1 LADVLRNRPR
11 VVDVWRELKEFLDE
25 QPLEI
30 PSHLLEGK
38 LDVEILKSGSTTLA
52 DNSWIEPEAASEI
65 VSMPKPTL

>member
-11 VVDVWRELKEFLDE
+11 VVDVWRE
-25 QPLEI
+25 
-30 PSHLLEGK
+30 